1 MNKQIKRWNEIPYS
15 EKATTYIKS
24 LKPNVA
30 VAVRMRHVNSSDDNL
45 PKVQIEIAEKL
56 TVPGRTTSALGRL
69 NADDDR
75 FSSGAQRSWETVSP
89 DMVKQ
94 LFGWE
99 IPDGEASVEILQPM
113 PSIDGVDFHIQYTE
127 DVESS
132 LNDSEA
138 QYPENYL
145 KRAGAEGNF
154 FYTEDGQRV
163 ISRKRLVEVP
173 KGTLPQH
180 TYLKGSFRTEAN
192 ASNEPVLTRSQ
203 AQAAS
208 ESEVQ
213 GTLR

>member
-1 MNKQIKRWNEIPYS
+1 MSKQIKKWNEISYS
-15 EKATTYIKS
+15 EEATTYIKS
-24 LKPNVA
+24 LKPDVA
-30 VAVRMRHVNSSDDNL
+30 VAVRMRHVNSSNENL
-45 PKVQIEIAEKL
+45 PKVQIEIAEKI
-56 TVPGRTTSALGRL
+56 TMPGRTTSALSRL

-113 PSIDGVDFHIQYTE
+113 PSMDGIDFHIQYTE

-138 QYPENYL
+138 QYPDNYL

-173 KGTLPQH
+173 TGTLPKH
-180 TYLKGSFRTEAN
+180 TYLAGSFRAN
-192 ASNEPVLTRSQ
+192 ANVSNEPVLTRSQ
-203 AQAAS
+203 SQTTS

-213 GTLR
+213 GALR